1 MTRSPSVK
9 GRWRPRCASFGPAA
23 ALLDARAGRRIPVLR
38 VAGVLREQRAG
49 KLRALAAMGVSPG
62 LAALS
67 NRTLAME
74 GMSAGLQAAPA
85 GIGLPILAAAAP
97 QRDSYGSFM
106 DLSYPGPH
114 PACVFLMIAHI
125 RPPVKGGQRQDFT
138 RLLLAPGGWACY
150 NKCCDIGR
158 SAVRTYLSDKNVL
171 EGKEDNSNE

>member
-1 MTRSPSVK
+1 M
-9 GRWRPRCASFGPAA
+9 
-23 ALLDARAGRRIPVLR
+23 LR

-97 QRDSYGSFM
+97 QTAARFIWFLHGSL
-106 DLSYPGPH
+106 LSGAAPR
-114 PACVFLMIAHI
+114 VF
-125 RPPVKGGQRQDFT
+125 F
-138 RLLLAPGGWACY
+138 
-150 NKCCDIGR
+150 
-158 SAVRTYLSDKNVL
+158 S
-171 EGKEDNSNE
+171 